1 MSTPNSI
8 AKELLNAVW
17 NEDVTKA
24 REALF
29 LGASPD
35 WIFNGYPIL
44 MHAIFTRNQDMVMLL
59 IDHGASDLGKA
70 LGFALERG
78 IGELVLPLMLLGIV
92 PESYEVK
99 AAFGPYPDRFAPLGY
114 THAHLS

>member
-1 MSTPNSI
+1 MSNTNKV

-29 LGASPD
+29 LGASPN

-44 MHAIFTRNQDMVMLL
+44 MHAIFTRNKDMVMLL
-59 IDHGASDLGKA
+59 IDHGARNLGEA
-70 LGFALERG
+70 LGFALDRG
-78 IGELVLPLMLLGIV
+78 IGELVLPLMMLGVV
-92 PESYEVK
+92 PKVAEVK
-99 AAFGPYPDRFAPLGY
+99 EEFGPYPDRFAPLGY
-114 THAHLS
+114 HQAHVS